1 MVKLNNIVNYFGK
14 LKNLTIYEIILFIL
28 LIAYLVSNVSTPYYL
43 SQHINNSFTYLSLI
57 VIVVLIFLYSN
68 PILAILFG
76 IVAIIFINRS
86 KQTSPKMIK
95 PSLENK
101 NKALKN
107 LNQNL
112 NKKTLEEDI
121 VKQMIKKPMNILG
134 PEEYH
139 PVICDAHNASII

>member
-1 MVKLNNIVNYFGK
+1 MAKFNNILNYVKK
-14 LKNLTIYEIILFIL
+14 LKDLTSYEIILFIL
-28 LIAYLVSNVSTPYYL
+28 LFAYLVSNVSTPYYL
-43 SQHINNSFTYLSLI
+43 SQHVNNSFTYLSFF

-76 IVAIIFINRS
+76 IVVLVFINIS

-95 PSLENK
+95 PTQKNK

-112 NKKTLEEDI
+112 NQITLEEDI
-121 VKQMIKKPMNILG
+121 VKQMIQKPMNILG

-139 PVICDAHNASII
+139 PVTCDTHNAYIV

>member
-14 LKNLTIYEIILFIL
+14 LKNLSIYEIVLFIL

-57 VIVVLIFLYSN
+57 IIVILIYLYSN

-76 IVAIIFINRS
+76 IVAFVFINRS
-86 KQTSPKMIK
+86 KHTAPEMIK
-95 PSLENK
+95 PTQKNK

-112 NKKTLEEDI
+112 NQKTLEEDI

-134 PEEYH
+134 PDQYH
-139 PVICDAHNASII
+139 PVICDAHGASII

>member
-14 LKNLTIYEIILFIL
+14 LKNLTIYEIVLFVL

-57 VIVVLIFLYSN
+57 IIVILIYLYSN

-76 IVAIIFINRS
+76 IVALVFINRS
-86 KQTSPKMIK
+86 KHTAPEMIK
-95 PSLENK
+95 PTQKNK

-112 NKKTLEEDI
+112 NQKTLEEDI

-134 PEEYH
+134 PEQYH